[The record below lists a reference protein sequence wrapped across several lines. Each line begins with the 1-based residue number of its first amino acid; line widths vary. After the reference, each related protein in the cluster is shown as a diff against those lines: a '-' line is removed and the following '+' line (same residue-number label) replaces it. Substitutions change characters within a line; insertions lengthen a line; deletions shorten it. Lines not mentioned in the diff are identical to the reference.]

1 MLRHPVTM
9 IGMTSMRADRTN
21 DFLKHTM
28 HVDITCRM
36 ANILEEIRH
45 ENDDQSSSS
54 KRSCARLR
62 LPKPQQKVY
71 AAYEIQHTIEFVANN
86 REDAHGDA
94 LQRAWLPQQLPYFVP
109 TGQDHRPEQV
119 QGLGGLLLG
128 NQAELKSQCSPNVVS
143 CADAQRGRD
152 HHAVRAAQRT
162 TTLAPWTRRRKQNLV
177 SHVGV
182 GRQRTLWELLTCV
195 AVRGLLSTVSTV
207 VGGRLRHGTEPPT
220 AKQPCRWLSARWPVF
235 PRSCQSE

>member
-94 LQRAWLPQQLPYFVP
+94 LQRLAATATAIFRARWTRPSTRTSSRTAWPS
-109 TGQDHRPEQV
+109 TGQSSR
-119 QGLGGLLLG
+119 
-128 NQAELKSQCSPNVVS
+128 AEVPM
-143 CADAQRGRD
+143 
-152 HHAVRAAQRT
+152 
-162 TTLAPWTRRRKQNLV
+162 LAKRC
-177 SHVGV
+177 
-182 GRQRTLWELLTCV
+182 EL
-195 AVRGLLSTVSTV
+195 R
-207 VGGRLRHGTEPPT
+207 
-220 AKQPCRWLSARWPVF
+220 
-235 PRSCQSE
+235 